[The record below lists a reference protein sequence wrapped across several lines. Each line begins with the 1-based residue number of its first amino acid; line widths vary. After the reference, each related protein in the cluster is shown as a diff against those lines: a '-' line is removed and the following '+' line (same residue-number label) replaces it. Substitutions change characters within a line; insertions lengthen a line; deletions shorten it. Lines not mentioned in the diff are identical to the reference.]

1 MSSMKPDSVA
11 YRLTRCTL
19 FSLICLAGVGS
30 AFGQISNST
39 TASLAPSPVDLGT
52 TPVATVTVTAS
63 DGSTPDSSVTCAIQ
77 TRGHNASY
85 SAALQ
90 GGVASIS
97 LLSIAQDPVGNYTLA
112 CSYAGSSNYA
122 ASSANTISFSIISP
136 VSTSTTVSVAPSSV
150 TYGSSPVATVTVTAS
165 DGSIPTGSITC
176 NIQTRGH
183 EASYSSAL
191 TNGSALLPLTSIA
204 QDPVGTYSLVCSYAG
219 SASYTTSS
227 SSTTS
232 LNVTQAVP
240 VITWSSPASIAAGT
254 ALSATQ
260 LDATAS
266 VAGTFSY
273 NPAAG
278 TVPAAGTDTLS
289 VTFTP
294 TNTTDYTIATNTVN
308 LTVQTPLIATSLMV
322 TSSSNPSNFGVPVAF
337 TATVAAV
344 DGSTPTGIVTFTA
357 GTTTVGGSMLRSGVG
372 AVATSTLAPGTY
384 TVTATYSGDATHAGS
399 SATLASSQTVQNT
412 PPITSLILSPAQ
424 ALSGDEITALVS
436 ETTAPGLQPQG
447 SVTCSSPGIT
457 SVTQPLAAS
466 GPTSLVLQSLPVG
479 SDLVTC
485 TFTSSVNSTTSSTS
499 ATAAIVAVG
508 SSSTGSMTTSRNG
521 AFGAILPDGNVV
533 IAGGVAA
540 GQYLDASLQTADLYN
555 VSSGSFTPTGQ
566 LNVPRQRA
574 NAVTLSDGSFLVSGG
589 FGVNTIQNT
598 AEYYDPT
605 NSTFKSVGDM
615 TSARFGHT
623 ATLLNNGQVLLAGGD
638 TGSNITLSAEV
649 YTPTSTSFA
658 ATGSM
663 ITSRVYGAAVL
674 LSNGSVLVVGGT
686 SDNSQ
691 GNTVGLNK
699 AELYNPTTSTFSA
712 APNMPFG
719 AEGLT
724 ATPLPDGTVLI
735 AGGDAGNGTVP
746 TASAAIY
753 DPNANTFTSVGSMNT
768 ARTFHTATLLG
779 NGLVLIAGGYTGSG
793 YTNPTSSLEL
803 YDPSAHTFSNAG
815 NMTIPRVNQNAILLK
830 TNAILLAGGTN
841 ANGPTAS
848 AELYN
853 FDVPEGLVDLKYLV
867 VGITYAPPGSKSTVT
882 YGSSSTLTSS
892 STVSAMTATTASLT
906 LTETA
911 KVGISIGG
919 VADAGGKNSFS
930 ATTSYGYDSTSST
943 MSVVANT
950 AQNSIIVAGP
960 TSSGI
965 GVDHDYDIIYIWL
978 NPQIDLS
985 FPQLEYPTVNWSG
998 LSYQGCDTT
1007 HVTDCDPNNV
1017 GNPDIVGIPVLCL
1030 KDPYL
1035 SPYCTQWQTFTDRAW
1050 DTSGKGGLTLTDY
1063 QTILSKDP
1071 FIANPNYN
1079 PANDT
1084 SGLVTQAVGYL
1095 DYPIP
1100 APGEGSQTYTGGVS
1114 TQTTNTV
1121 SQTIQRQYGVSFTI
1135 DTQLS
1140 GTFITGFS
1148 QDIKATFG
1156 NTWTQTD
1163 VTSNATANQS
1173 AASYQITS
1181 PAATDNY
1188 AGPIAFDVWHD
1199 NYYGSF
1205 IFYSPDSPTIP
1216 AATITSNT
1224 SALNFSGTITYGNT
1238 SAPQAMTFT
1247 NNSSVPMMMS
1257 TTSFAPFSTAVTFS
1271 TGSFSVVSDGC
1282 SGALLQAG
1290 QSCNVSIQFSP
1301 VIADLQPTGSTIMNG
1316 TMIVSGVEIAPES
1329 TNVLITTQIPLS
1341 GTGTI

>member
-1 MSSMKPDSVA
+1 MLSLKSESVSC
-11 YRLTRCTL
+11 RLIRCAL
-19 FSLICLAGVGS
+19 LAVLCLAS
-30 AFGQISNST
+30 ASSAIGQISTST
-39 TASLAPSPVDLGT
+39 NASLAPSPVDLGT
-52 TPVATVTVTAS
+52 TPVATVTVSAS
-63 DGSTPDSSVTCAIQ
+63 DGSKPNSSVTCAIQ

-85 SAALQ
+85 SATLQ

-97 LLSIAQDPVGNYTLA
+97 LLSIAQDPVGSYTLA

-136 VSTSTTVSVAPSSV
+136 ISTTTTVSVAPSPV
-150 TYGSSPVATVTVTAS
+150 TYGSSPVASVTVTAS
-165 DGSIPTGSITC
+165 DGTIPTGSVSC

-183 EASYSSAL
+183 NAAYSSAL
-191 TNGSALLPLTSIA
+191 TNGSASVPLTSIA
-204 QDPVGTYSLVCSYAG
+204 QDPVGTYSFVCSYAG
-219 SASYTTSS
+219 YSSYTASS
-227 SSTTS
+227 SSTIS
-232 LNVTQAVP
+232 LNVTKAVP
-240 VITWSSPASIAAGT
+240 VITWLPPASIAAGT
-254 ALSATQ
+254 ALSTTQ

-266 VAGTFSY
+266 VGGDFTY
-273 NPAAG
+273 IPAAG
-278 TVPAAGTDTLS
+278 SVPAPGPDTLS

-294 TNTTDYTIATNTVN
+294 TDMTDYTTATKTVN
-308 LTVQTPLIATSLMV
+308 LTVTSPLIATSLVV

-337 TATVAAV
+337 TATVTSA

-357 GTTTVGGSMLRSGVG
+357 GTTTVGGSMLRAG
-372 AVATSTLAPGTY
+372 AGSVATSTLAPGTY
-384 TVTATYSGDATHAGS
+384 TVTATYSGDATHAS
-399 SATLASSQTVQNT
+399 ASATLASSQTVQNT
-412 PPITSLILSPAQ
+412 PPVTSLILSPAQ

-447 SVTCSSPGIT
+447 SVTCTSPGIT

-466 GPTSLVLQSLPVG
+466 GATSLLLQSLPIG

-485 TFTSSVNSTTSSTS
+485 TFTSSIDSTTSSTS
-499 ATAAIVAVG
+499 ATAAIVAIG
-508 SSSTGSMTTSRNG
+508 SSSAGSMTTSRNQ

-533 IAGGVAA
+533 IAGGVAV
-540 GQYLDASLQTADLYN
+540 GQYLNASLQTADLYN

-566 LNVPRQRA
+566 LNVPRQSA

-589 FGVNTIQNT
+589 ISVNTIENT
-598 AEYYDPT
+598 AEYYDPAS
-605 NSTFKSVGDM
+605 STFKSVGDM

-638 TGSNITLSAEV
+638 IGSSITLSAEL
-649 YTPTSTSFA
+649 YSPASTSFA

-663 ITSRVYGAAVL
+663 ITSRVYGAAAL

-724 ATPLPDGTVLI
+724 ATPLPDGTILI

-753 DPNANTFTSVGSMNT
+753 DPAANTFTSVGSMNT
-768 ARTFHTATLLG
+768 ARTLHTATLLG
-779 NGLVLIAGGYTGSG
+779 NGLVLIAGGYTGSQ

-803 YDPSAHTFSNAG
+803 YDPSARTFSNAG
-815 NMTIPRVNQNAILLK
+815 NMTIPRVNQTATLLK
-830 TNAILLAGGTN
+830 TNAVLFAGGTN

-848 AELYN
+848 AELYS

-882 YGSSSTLTSS
+882 YGSSSTLTYS

-911 KVGISIGG
+911 RVGLTVGG
-919 VADAGGKNSFS
+919 AVQGKNSFS
-930 ATTSYGYDSTSST
+930 ATTSYGYNSTSST

-950 AQNSIIVAGP
+950 AQNSIIAAGP

-985 FPQLEYPTVNWSG
+985 FPKLAYPTVNWSG

-1007 HVTDCDPNNV
+1007 HVTDCDPNNI

-1035 SPYCTQWQTFTDRAW
+1035 SPYCTQWHTFTDRAW

-1063 QTILSKDP
+1063 QTILAKDP

-1084 SGLVTQAVGYL
+1084 SGLVTEANGSL

-1100 APGEGSQTYTGGVS
+1100 APGQGSQTYTGGVS
-1114 TQTTNTV
+1114 TQTTNTG

-1140 GTFITGFS
+1140 GTFIVGFG
-1148 QDIKATFG
+1148 QDIKSTVG

-1163 VTSNATANQS
+1163 VTSNATTNQS

-1188 AGPIAFDVWHD
+1188 AGPIVFDVWHD

-1216 AATITSNT
+1216 AATITSNN
-1224 SALNFSGTITYGNT
+1224 SAVNFGGTIPYGNV
-1238 SAPQAMTFT
+1238 SATQTVTLT

-1271 TGSFSVVSDGC
+1271 TGSFSIVADQC
-1282 SGALLQAG
+1282 SGVLLQAG
-1290 QSCNVSIQFSP
+1290 QSCNVSIRFSP
-1301 VIADLQPTGSTIMNG
+1301 VLTDLQPTGSTVVNG